1 MFEHFFYL
9 QMFQELWKDS
19 GDKLEDD
26 GSAANRYQHNEK
38 ERVRR

>member
-1 MFEHFFYL
+1 MFEHFFYKI
-9 QMFQELWKDS
+9 FQELLKDT